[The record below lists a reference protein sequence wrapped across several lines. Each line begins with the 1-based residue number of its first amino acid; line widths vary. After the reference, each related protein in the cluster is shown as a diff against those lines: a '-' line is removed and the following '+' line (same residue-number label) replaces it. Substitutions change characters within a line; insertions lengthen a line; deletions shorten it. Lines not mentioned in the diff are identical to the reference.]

1 MSKYPKKNPPH
12 PPFNLTSSI
21 ENRPCG
27 LTCCCWD
34 WWPWASACPPSPR
47 AKTPACWSGGTAR
60 SRSSSCP
67 SVKRRK
73 DGRAVSRR
81 GLAATAE
88 RTFRNAPRA
97 HSPRGEAGWGS
108 CDPRRRCGCWRTGR
122 WKWAKLRS
130 RWNCSPARPEMPVWT
145 QGGTFIT
152 RVITVF
158 TADYS

>member
-88 RTFRNAPRA
+88 RTVATCTLT
-97 HSPRGEAGWGS
+97 SGGS
-108 CDPRRRCGCWRTGR
+108 WLRKLWSAAKVRMLPHWPMEVGKASISLKLQSSSSRDASLNTG
-122 WKWAKLRS
+122 
-130 RWNCSPARPEMPVWT
+130 
-145 QGGTFIT
+145 GGTFIT